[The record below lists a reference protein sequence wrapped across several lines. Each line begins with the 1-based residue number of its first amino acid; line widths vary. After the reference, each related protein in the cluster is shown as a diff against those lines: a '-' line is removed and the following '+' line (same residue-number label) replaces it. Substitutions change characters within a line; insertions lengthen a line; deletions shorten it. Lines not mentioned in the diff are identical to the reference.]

1 MPPIFD
7 DKSMEQRKVAG
18 SNYGFSA
25 KRIEELGATEYT
37 LVGLAVDVSWS
48 VESFEKEIEK
58 CVQEVVRSC
67 QHSPRADNL
76 MLRTVSFASQV
87 EETHGFRPLAE
98 CDTDK
103 YEGQFTARGR
113 TRCYDAAIGQLDA
126 MASYAADL
134 VKNDFEANGILFVI
148 TDGMDNEST
157 MTPNEIKKRVAQM
170 RMGEELESLV
180 TILIGVNIT
189 DSAIQGYLKELETQ
203 AGFNQYI
210 ELDNAKANTLAK
222 LAEFVSKSISA
233 QSQALGTGGPSQAIT
248 F

>member
-1 MPPIFD
+1 VPIFSD
-7 DKSMEQRKVAG
+7 DTMTQHQVAG

-37 LVGLAVDVSWS
+37 LVGLTVDVSWS

-58 CVQEVVRSC
+58 CVQEVVKSC

-76 MLRTVSFASQV
+76 MLRTVSFADKV

-98 CDTDK
+98 CDIDK
-103 YEGQFTARGR
+103 YQGQFTARGR
-113 TRCYDAAIGQLDA
+113 TRCYDAAIGQLDS
-126 MASYAADL
+126 MASYAKDL
-134 VKNDFEANGILFVI
+134 VENDFGVNGILFVI

-157 MTPNEIKKRVAQM
+157 MTPHEIKKRVDKM
-170 RMGEELESLV
+170 RLGEELESLV

-189 DSAIQGYLKELETQ
+189 DPNIQRYLKDLETE
-203 AGFNQYI
+203 GEFSQYI
-210 ELDNAKANTLAK
+210 ELDNARANTLAK

-233 QSQALGTGGPSQAIT
+233 QSQALGTGGPSQSVA